1 MGLQDAHLR
10 RSRKPQSKP
19 RATRADAGLVS
30 DEFFARRNLP
40 RAGSAVSVQVML
52 AQKPPRT
59 PFTHRA
65 HDVIFNRVHGGNL
78 VYNTCWEDPR
88 LDRQMMNLQPDSRV
102 VMITS
107 AGCNALDYLLE
118 GPAEIHAVDMNPRQN
133 ALLQLK
139 LAMIERRQFE
149 DLFRLFGY
157 GEHPEFRRILSEV
170 KDQLHPYALRYW
182 SSKHYYFQKSALN
195 PSFYYRGTAG
205 QMAWIALQTF
215 LRSPRVRDYVEAL
228 LHAPDLHAQQA
239 LYEHVKPALWNGL
252 VSWLVRQPMAMTMLG
267 VPRAQI
273 RLIEAQFP
281 GGLKGYIQSKLSQ
294 VLTEVPFQDNYFWRV
309 YLTGHYTR
317 DCCPNYLREEHQ
329 PALVA
334 GAGRLAT
341 HSTTVANFLRE
352 NPGPYSHYVLLDHQD
367 WLAAHK
373 PQALA
378 EEWQLI
384 LENSRP
390 GTRILMRSASPVI
403 DFIPPFARERLQM
416 THTQPLADH
425 LHLQD
430 RVGTYG
436 CTLLA
441 DVIA

>member
-1 MGLQDAHLR
+1 M
-10 RSRKPQSKP
+10 
-19 RATRADAGLVS
+19 V
-30 DEFFARRNLP
+30 ARTSP
-40 RAGSAVSVQVML
+40 
-52 AQKPPRT
+52 KPP
-59 PFTHRA
+59 FTQQA

-88 LDRQMMNLQPDSRV
+88 LDREMLDLQPDSRV

-107 AGCNALDYLLE
+107 AGCNALDYLLD

-139 LAMIERRQFE
+139 IAMIQRGQFE
-149 DLFRLFGY
+149 DLFKLFGS
-157 GEHPEFRRILSEV
+157 GSHPEFRRLLEELRSE
-170 KDQLHPYALRYW
+170 LHPFANQYW
-182 SSKHYYFQKSALN
+182 QAKHYYFQSTPLN

-215 LRSPRVRDYVEAL
+215 LRSTRVRDYVEAL
-228 LHAPDLHAQQA
+228 LHAPNIQEQKR

-273 RLIEAQFP
+273 RLIESQFP
-281 GGLKGYIQSKLSQ
+281 GGLTGYIQSKMEH
-294 VLTEVPFQDNYFWRV
+294 VLTEVPFQDNYFWRA
-309 YLTGHYTR
+309 YLTGFYTPAS
-317 DCCPNYLREEHQ
+317 CPNYLKEEHQ
-329 PALVA
+329 PALQA
-334 GAGRLAT
+334 LTARIST

-352 NPGPYSHYVLLDHQD
+352 HPGQYSHYVLLDHQD

-373 PQALA
+373 PQALE

-390 GTRILMRSASPVI
+390 GTRILMRSASPII
-403 DFIPPFARERLQM
+403 DFIPESARQRLQLNK
-416 THTQPLADH
+416 PLADA

-441 DVIA
+441 DVIS

>member
-1 MGLQDAHLR
+1 M
-10 RSRKPQSKP
+10 
-19 RATRADAGLVS
+19 V
-30 DEFFARRNLP
+30 ARMPSPSPLI
-40 RAGSAVSVQVML
+40 Q
-52 AQKPPRT
+52 
-59 PFTHRA
+59 RA
-65 HDVIFNRVHGGNL
+65 HDALFSRVHGGNL

-88 LDRQMMNLQPDSRV
+88 LDRQMLELKSDSRA

-107 AGCNALDYLLE
+107 AGCNALDYLLDS
-118 GPAEIHAVDMNPRQN
+118 PAQIHAVDMNPRQN

-139 LAMIERRQFE
+139 QAMIQRGQFE
-149 DLFRLFGY
+149 DLFQLFGH
-157 GEHPEFRRILSEV
+157 GHHPRFRELLAGLSR
-170 KDQLHPYALRYW
+170 DLPPYAQHYW
-182 SSKHYYFQKSALN
+182 QTKHYYFQSTPLN

-215 LRSPRVRDYVEAL
+215 LRSPRVKDYVEAL
-228 LHAPDLHAQQA
+228 LHAPDLDQQKR
-239 LYEHVKPALWNGL
+239 LYEHVKPALWNSL

-273 RLIEAQFP
+273 RLIETQFA
-281 GGLKGYIQSKLSQ
+281 GGLTGFIQSKLAH

-317 DCCPNYLREEHQ
+317 TCCPSYLKEENQ
-329 PALVA
+329 PALK
-334 GAGRLAT
+334 GLSGRLLT

-352 NPGPYSHYVLLDHQD
+352 HPAAYSHYILLDHQD
-367 WLAAHK
+367 WLAAHR
-373 PQALA
+373 PAALA
-378 EEWQLI
+378 EEWKLI

-403 DFIPPFARERLQM
+403 DFIPDFALERLRLNA
-416 THTQPLADH
+416 PLAEA
-425 LHLQD
+425 LHQQD

-441 DVIA
+441 DVIS

>member
-1 MGLQDAHLR
+1 M
-10 RSRKPQSKP
+10 
-19 RATRADAGLVS
+19 RAMVA
-30 DEFFARRNLP
+30 
-40 RAGSAVSVQVML
+40 
-52 AQKPPRT
+52 RT
-59 PFTHRA
+59 PPTTAFAQRA
-65 HDVIFNRVHGGNL
+65 HDAIFNRVHGGNL

-88 LDRQMMNLQPDSRV
+88 LDREMLNLQADSRL

-107 AGCNALDYLLE
+107 AGCNALDYLLDA
-118 GPAEIHAVDMNPRQN
+118 PAEIHAVDMNPRQN

-139 LAMIERRQFE
+139 IAMIQRGDFE
-149 DLFRLFGY
+149 DLFQVFGL
-157 GEHPEFRRILSEV
+157 GSHPGFKQLVASLAPA
-170 KDQLHPYALRYW
+170 LHPFASRYW
-182 SSKHYYFQKSALN
+182 QTKHYYFQSTPLN

-215 LRSPRVRDYVEAL
+215 SRSPRVRDYVDAL
-228 LHAPDLHAQQA
+228 LQCQSLDEQKR

-252 VSWLVRQPMAMTMLG
+252 VSWLVRQPMAMAMLG

-273 RLIEAQFP
+273 RLIESQFP
-281 GGLKGYIQSKLSQ
+281 GGLTGYIQSKMEH
-294 VLTEVPFQDNYFWRV
+294 VLTEVPFHDNYFWRA

-317 DCCPNYLREEHQ
+317 QSCPSYLKEKHQ
-329 PALVA
+329 PLLQNFSD
-334 GAGRLAT
+334 RITT

-352 NPGPYSHYVLLDHQD
+352 HPAPYSHYVLLDHQD

-373 PQALA
+373 PQALE
-378 EEWQLI
+378 EEWRLI

-403 DFIPPFARERLQM
+403 DFIPDFAMQRL
-416 THTQPLADH
+416 HLKVELADQ

>member
-1 MGLQDAHLR
+1 MLTRTNSKSHL
-10 RSRKPQSKP
+10 
-19 RATRADAGLVS
+19 A
-30 DEFFARRNLP
+30 
-40 RAGSAVSVQVML
+40 
-52 AQKPPRT
+52 
-59 PFTHRA
+59 HRA

-88 LDRQMMNLQPDSRV
+88 LDRQMMNLQADSRV

-107 AGCNALDYLLE
+107 AGCNALDYLLDA
-118 GPAEIHAVDMNPRQN
+118 PAEIHAVDMNPRQN

-139 LAMIERRQFE
+139 IAMIRRGNFE
-149 DLFRLFGY
+149 DLFHLFGH
-157 GEHPEFRRILSEV
+157 GSHPEFKRLLAELEES
-170 KDQLHPYALRYW
+170 LHPYASRYW
-182 SSKHYYFQKSALN
+182 KAKHYYFQSTPLN

-215 LRSPRVRDYVEAL
+215 LRSTRVRDYVETL
-228 LHAPDLHAQQA
+228 LHARDLSEQQR
-239 LYEHVKPALWNGL
+239 LYAHVKPALWNGL

-273 RLIEAQFP
+273 RLIETQFP
-281 GGLKGYIQSKLSQ
+281 GGLTGYIQSKLMQ
-294 VLTEVPFQDNYFWRV
+294 VLTEVPFQDNYFWRA
-309 YLTGHYTR
+309 YLSGHYTR
-317 DCCPNYLREEHQ
+317 ECCPNYLKEEHQ
-329 PALVA
+329 PLLTSLTE
-334 GAGRLAT
+334 RITT

-352 NPGPYSHYVLLDHQD
+352 NPGQYSHYVLLDHQD

-403 DFIPPFARERLQM
+403 DFIPAMIRERLRLNQE
-416 THTQPLADH
+416 LADR
-425 LHLQD
+425 LHPQD